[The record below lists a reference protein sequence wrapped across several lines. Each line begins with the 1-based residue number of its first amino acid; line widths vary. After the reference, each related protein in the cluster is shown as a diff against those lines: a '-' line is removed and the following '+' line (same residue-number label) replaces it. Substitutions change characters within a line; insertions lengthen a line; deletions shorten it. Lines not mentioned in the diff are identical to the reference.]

1 MVGRNVYLLY
11 SEDVCLVYG
20 CFALYIV
27 GLYIS
32 FLPAY
37 VFDCIYADKNPLN
50 TRFFY
55 KNNFYK
61 KISLKNPKSSLKSY
75 KIG

>member
-20 CFALYIV
+20 CFTLYIV

-37 VFDCIYADKNPLN
+37 VFYCIYADKNPLN
-50 TRFFY
+50 TRFFIRTI
-55 KNNFYK
+55 F
-61 KISLKNPKSSLKSY
+61 IRKSASKTPRAL
-75 KIG
+75 

>member
-32 FLPAY
+32 FLPTY

-50 TRFFY
+50 TRFF
-55 KNNFYK
+55 
-61 KISLKNPKSSLKSY
+61 L
-75 KIG
+75 

>member
-32 FLPAY
+32 FLPTY
-37 VFDCIYADKNPLN
+37 VFDCIYADKNALN
-50 TRFFY
+50 TRFC
-55 KNNFYK
+55 
-61 KISLKNPKSSLKSY
+61 L
-75 KIG
+75 

>member
-32 FLPAY
+32 FLPTY
-37 VFDCIYADKNPLN
+37 VFDCIYADKNALN
-50 TRFFY
+50 TRFCLY
-55 KNNFYK
+55 EQV
-61 KISLKNPKSSLKSY
+61 
-75 KIG
+75 IGQSTSKAPRAL